1 MTLFPTVLQTSD
13 TCRSKDLGKWTHG
26 KQARPRVVQDHS
38 TKWNHVLLLFSYR
51 VQLFEI
57 PWTAARQASLCLTIS
72 SPRVCP
78 SSCLLNQWCHPTI
91 SSSVALFSFCHNSF
105 PASGSFTN
113 ESSYSHQ
120 VAKVLE
126 VSLTISLSNESSGLI
141 SLRLTGLISLLSK
154 GLKSLL
160 QHHSSKAAILWRSA
174 FLVQLSY
181 PYMTTGKTI
190 ALTIRTSVTN
200 VFLF

>member
-1 MTLFPTVLQTSD
+1 M
-13 TCRSKDLGKWTHG
+13 
-26 KQARPRVVQDHS
+26 KQFVVAVQS
-38 TKWNHVLLLFSYR
+38 SSC

-91 SSSVALFSFCHNSF
+91 SSSVALFSFCHKSS

-120 VAKVLE
+120 VAEVLE
-126 VSLTISLSNESSGLI
+126 LSLTIRLSDESSGLI
-141 SLRLTGLISLLSK
+141 SLRLTGFISLLSK

-160 QHHSSKAAILWRSA
+160 QHHSSKAAILRHSA
-174 FLVQLSY
+174 FFLVQHSH
-181 PYMTTGKTI
+181 PYMTTGNTI
-190 ALTIRTSVTN
+190 ALTIRTSVTKVMSFFFN
-200 VFLF
+200 TLSRFVKVKQYIHSNFV